1 MDTGVAHVTLEHF
14 CIAEGIAH
22 HGIGRTFC
30 LAELRNGGNGIFQIE
45 LRCFSVGAFGQFV
58 GDKFAKAVGN
68 VEGQLLHT
76 RHVL

>member
-1 MDTGVAHVTLEHF
+1 MDAGVAHVTLEHF

-22 HGIGRTFC
+22 HRVGRTFR
-30 LAELRNGGNGIFQIE
+30 LAEFGNGGNGVFQIK

-58 GDKFAKAVGN
+58 GDKFAEAVGN
-68 VEGQLLHT
+68 VEGELLHA